1 MEEKDRY
8 SSTAQRSPAER
19 TTAGRSSS
27 ASRSTS
33 AGRSS
38 SATRSTS
45 AGRSSYS
52 ASGSSARSS
61 AASRSSASS
70 GASTAGRSSGSG
82 GKKRKVKLK
91 KRAYVV
97 FVLLIVL
104 IVLLVSAIAH
114 ANVRRRVQIEAG
126 SPIPGIEAFV
136 KRNADKYTLAT
147 DLSGLDTAVPQI
159 KIVKIKGGLFPLSS
173 RLIIKDTIA
182 PVVTA
187 EDRKGA
193 LGQELKPD
201 DFITSCE
208 DKTAVTFSF
217 GKKPDFKSTA
227 VQNVEITATDAG
239 KNSTTVKV
247 TLELLDDKEPPVIEG
262 VKNRTVYIGETIAYK
277 AGVTVT
283 DNMDPEPRLSID
295 NTQVDLDKV
304 GVYPVTYTATD
315 FCGNSTQVS
324 INLKVEEQPIGY
336 KNIEK
341 MNKKVDALLA
351 KIIKPEMTDIEKLYA
366 AFLWI
371 REHIEYQNGHAQFD
385 YVNEAIKCLDGKP
398 GDCYT
403 CACGF
408 RAMAEAM
415 GFEIKE
421 VVGTY
426 VNHHFWVMV
435 KLDGKWYHVDAVPL
449 YIRNYVG
456 FLGIDSELDWFS
468 TDVRPGYYN
477 RVKEDYPKTPDTTP
491 VHVEYKNGQYVLTY
505 N

>member
-1 MEEKDRY
+1 MTETR
-8 SSTAQRSPAER
+8 
-19 TTAGRSSS
+19 
-27 ASRSTS
+27 RSTPQ
-33 AGRSS
+33 R
-38 SATRSTS
+38 R
-45 AGRSSYS
+45 
-52 ASGSSARSS
+52 
-61 AASRSSASS
+61 
-70 GASTAGRSSGSG
+70 
-82 GKKRKVKLK
+82 KRKVKLK

-97 FVLLIVL
+97 AFVLVVILAVLLI
-104 IVLLVSAIAH
+104 SAISH
-114 ANVRRRVQIEAG
+114 INVRKRVVIEAG
-126 SPIPGIEAFV
+126 DPIPGIEAFV
-136 KRNADKYTLAT
+136 KRNPDKYTLAT
-147 DLSGLDTAVPQI
+147 DLSGLDTTVPAT
-159 KIVKIKGGLFPLSS
+159 KIVKIKGGLFPLTS
-173 RLIIKDTIA
+173 RLIIKDTIP

-193 LGQELKPD
+193 LGQELKPE

-208 DKTAVTFSF
+208 DKTAVTFSY
-217 GKKPDFKSTA
+217 KSKPDFKSTA

-239 KNSTTVKV
+239 KNSATVKV
-247 TLELLDDKEPPVIEG
+247 KLELVDDTEPPVIEG

-283 DNMDPEPRLSID
+283 DNMDPDPKLSID

-304 GVYPVTYTATD
+304 GIYPVTYTATD
-315 FCGNSTQVS
+315 FCGNSASVS

-351 KIIKPEMTDIEKLYA
+351 KIITPEMTDIEKLYA

-403 CACGF
+403 CASGF

-426 VNHHFWVMV
+426 VNHHYWVMV

-456 FLGIDSELDWFS
+456 FLGTDAELDWFS

-491 VHVEYKNGQYVLTY
+491 VHVEYKNGKYVLTY

>member
-8 SSTAQRSPAER
+8 SSTAQRSSAER
-19 TTAGRSSS
+19 TTASRSSSSAGRSSSSAGRSSSS
-27 ASRSTS
+27 ASRS
-33 AGRSS
+33 SS
-38 SATRSTS
+38 S

-70 GASTAGRSSGSG
+70 GASTAGKSSGSG

-193 LGQELKPD
+193 LGQELKPE

-247 TLELLDDKEPPVIEG
+247 DDREAPVIEG

-283 DNMDPEPRLSID
+283 DNMDPEPKLSID

-371 REHIEYQNGHAQFD
+371 REHIEYQNGHAQSD

-491 VHVEYKNGQYVLTY
+491 VHVEYKNGKYVLTY

>member
-1 MEEKDRY
+1 MAETERY
-8 SSTAQRSPAER
+8 STDPERSYSSR
-19 TTAGRSSS
+19 T
-27 ASRSTS
+27 
-33 AGRSS
+33 
-38 SATRSTS
+38 SATRSS
-45 AGRSSYS
+45 APQRSSGTRVS
-52 ASGSSARSS
+52 SS
-61 AASRSSASS
+61 AASQ
-70 GASTAGRSSGSG
+70 RSSGNRTSSSG
-82 GKKRKVKLK
+82 GGRKKRKVKLK

-97 FVLLIVL
+97 AFALIVIL
-104 IVLLVSAIAH
+104 AVLLVSAISH
-114 ANVRRRVQIEAG
+114 INVRGRVTLEAG

-136 KRNADKYTLAT
+136 KRNPDKYTLAT
-147 DLSGLDTAVPQI
+147 DLSGLDTTVPAT
-159 KIVKIKGGLFPLSS
+159 KIVKIKGGLFPVTS
-173 RLIIKDTIA
+173 RLIIKDTIP
-182 PVVTA
+182 PVAAVQ
-187 EDRKGA
+187 DLKGA
-193 LGQELKPD
+193 LGVEIGPEA
-201 DFITSCE
+201 FITSCE
-208 DKTAVTFSF
+208 DKTAVTFTYKS
-217 GKKPDFKSTA
+217 KPDFKSTA
-227 VQNVEITATDAG
+227 KQNVEITATDAG
-239 KNSTTVKV
+239 KNTVTVKAS
-247 TLELLDDKEPPVIEG
+247 LELVDDKEAPVIEG

-283 DNMDPEPRLSID
+283 DNIDPEPKLSID

-304 GVYPVTYTATD
+304 GIYPVTYTATD
-315 FCGNSTQVS
+315 FCGNSSSVS

-341 MNKKVDALLA
+341 MNQKVDALLA
-351 KIIKPEMTDIEKLYA
+351 KIITPEMTDIEKLYA

-403 CACGF
+403 CASGF

-426 VNHHFWVMV
+426 VNHHYWVMV

-456 FLGIDSELDWFS
+456 FLGTDAELDWFS
-468 TDVRPGYYN
+468 KDVRPGYYN

-491 VHVEYKNGQYVLTY
+491 VHVEYKNGMYVLTY

>member
-1 MEEKDRY
+1 MAERQTR
-8 SSTAQRSPAER
+8 STAPQRSA
-19 TTAGRSSS
+19 

-33 AGRSS
+33 AGSS
-38 SATRSTS
+38 SG
-45 AGRSSYS
+45 GR
-52 ASGSSARSS
+52 
-61 AASRSSASS
+61 
-70 GASTAGRSSGSG
+70 
-82 GKKRKVKLK
+82 KKRKYKLR
-91 KRAYVV
+91 KRAYVA
-97 FVLLIVL
+97 
-104 IVLLVSAIAH
+104 IVLLVVILALLVSAVAH
-114 ANVRRRVQIEAG
+114 INVRRKVVIEAG
-126 SPIPGIEAFV
+126 SPVPGIEAFV
-136 KRNADKYTLAT
+136 RRNADKYSLAT
-147 DLSGLDTAVPQI
+147 DLSAVDTTVPQT
-159 KIVKIKGGLFPLSS
+159 KTVKIKGGTFPLKAK
-173 RLIIKDTIA
+173 LIIKDSIA
-182 PVVTA
+182 PVVEA
-187 EDRKGA
+187 QDIKGA
-193 LGQELKPD
+193 LGVELDPEK
-201 DFITSCE
+201 FIASCT
-208 DKTAVTFSF
+208 DNTAVSF
-217 GKKPDFKSTA
+217 TYKNKPNFNSTEL
-227 VQNVEITATDAG
+227 QNVEITATDAG
-239 KNSTTVKV
+239 KNSVTVRA
-247 TLELLDDKEPPVIEG
+247 TLQLVDDTEAPVIEG

-283 DNMDPEPRLSID
+283 DNIDPEPRLTID

-315 FCGNSTQVS
+315 FCGNKTQVS

-351 KIIKPEMTDIEKLYA
+351 KIITPEMTDIEKLYA

-371 REHIEYQNGHAQFD
+371 REHIEYQNGHTQSD

-456 FLGIDSELDWFS
+456 FLGTDAELEDFMKL
-468 TDVRPGYYN
+468 RPGYYN
-477 RVKEDYPKTPDTTP
+477 RVKEDYPTTPDTTP
-491 VHVEYKNGQYVLTY
+491 VHVEYKNGKYVLTY